1 MSLYIHTNF
10 EHEERTKKILFA
22 CSHYSY
28 YFNDFFS
35 LFFSS
40 FSFISSQPPLS
51 SHFLLHLPSEFLS
64 FPPLPICVSPST
76 INPARLPSSDLAL
89 PPTQLRSSP
98 SVDPSPIQPF
108 RRPSSD
114 PALPLTQLRSSPS
127 ADPARQSP
135 QPIPPTQLTDLPSL
149 LTGPTPLPKHI
160 PPLTADTHSIP
171 TQAVGF
177 AVFNMG
183 FRFNGLWV

>member
-1 MSLYIHTNF
+1 MI
-10 EHEERTKKILFA
+10 
-22 CSHYSY
+22 
-28 YFNDFFS
+28 FFPY
-35 LFFSS
+35 FFSS

-51 SHFLLHLPSEFLS
+51 SHFLIHLPFEFLS

-76 INPARLPSSDLAL
+76 INPARLLSSDLAL

-98 SVDPSPIQPF
+98 SVDLALIQPF

-114 PALPLTQLRSSPS
+114 PALPLTQLRSSSPISAAHS
-127 ADPARQSP
+127 ADPGHRSSSTP
-135 QPIPPTQLTDLPSL
+135 HRPNSPTQTYSSTHRRHSL
-149 LTGPTPLPKHI
+149 
-160 PPLTADTHSIP
+160 SP

-177 AVFNMG
+177 TMFNMG

>member
-28 YFNDFFS
+28 YFNNFFS

-64 FPPLPICVSPST
+64 FPPLPICVSPFT

-89 PPTQLRSSP
+89 SLTQLRSSP
-98 SVDPSPIQPF
+98 SADPAPIQPF

-114 PALPLTQLRSSPS
+114 PALPPTQLRSSPFADPAPIQPFRRPSSPISAAHS
-127 ADPARQSP
+127 ADPA
-135 QPIPPTQLTDLPSL
+135 
-149 LTGPTPLPKHI
+149 H
-160 PPLTADTHSIP
+160 
-171 TQAVGF
+171 
-177 AVFNMG
+177 
-183 FRFNGLWV
+183 